1 MANPLGICVAVF
13 WGVSSTVVLAQAN
26 AHVHDVPISKV
37 AIESDSSIESIPPLA
52 QAVLSGDAKLVSQAI
67 ENAPKSVNDPVRA
80 RPGAHAGF
88 TPLILAAA
96 LSEPDIA
103 EMLIQNGAN
112 ITVLDDYHRSAFWY
126 AALREDVRITKI
138 LLKAQSV
145 GEVVNTPDYV
155 FKRTPLHVAVRG
167 DEPEVVDLLLQA
179 GASGTQKD
187 ILDETPREYC
197 NFNFTDACKA
207 LR

>member
-1 MANPLGICVAVF
+1 
-13 WGVSSTVVLAQAN
+13 
-26 AHVHDVPISKV
+26 
-37 AIESDSSIESIPPLA
+37 
-52 QAVLSGDAKLVSQAI
+52 
-67 ENAPKSVNDPVRA
+67 
-80 RPGAHAGF
+80 
-88 TPLILAAA
+88 
-96 LSEPDIA
+96 
-103 EMLIQNGAN
+103 MLIKSGAN

-126 AALREDVRITKI
+126 AALREDVGITKI
-138 LLKAQSV
+138 LVEAPSV
-145 GEVVNTPDYV
+145 GEVIDTPDSV

-167 DEPEVVDLLLQA
+167 DAPEVVDLLLQA